1 MKLTAFT
8 DYALRTLI
16 YLGLNPGRLS
26 TIDEICEAYAIP
38 RNHLSKVVHLL
49 GSSGWVQT
57 VRGKGGGLRLAL
69 PPEQIGVGDVVR
81 LTETDFD
88 MVECF
93 KRETNRCTLAPACRL
108 KSALKQATNAW
119 FAVLD
124 PLTLADVLGNAAGL
138 RRHLQISPV

>member
-1 MKLTAFT
+1 MRLTAFT

-16 YLGLNPGRLS
+16 YLGLNPERLA
-26 TIDEICEAYAIP
+26 TIDEICDAYDIP

-57 VRGKGGGLRLAL
+57 VRGKGGGLRLAV
-69 PPEQIGVGDVVR
+69 PPSQIPVGQVVR
-81 LTETDFD
+81 LTESDFE

-93 KRETNRCTLAPACRL
+93 NGETNRCVLSPACRL
-108 KSALKQATNAW
+108 KSALKQATDAW

-138 RRHLQISPV
+138 RRQLQILPA